1 MGKILLIEPSK
12 ILRQAIALSLFPEH
26 EVQVEE
32 GISASGV
39 GSLKDYDLLIVDG
52 AALRESDQLTPEITR
67 AIQGCKIPTLWLEE
81 DESARP
87 PKREKLLIVKKPI
100 EKEPFQSALAGL
112 LSPQSVSR
120 KAPGSLVSV
129 SGEAKRPKVA
139 AKKSRAEAPQQE
151 KFEFIDLVDVVEEPT
166 LTRQG
171 RKAPRKPK

>member
-81 DESARP
+81 DESSRP

-120 KAPGSLVSV
+120 KAP
-129 SGEAKRPKVA
+129 
-139 AKKSRAEAPQQE
+139 QQE